1 MNSLLAAPV
10 VALLVSSSAPLPSVL
25 EGLATS
31 EARLSNSAQIE
42 AEEVSEA
49 PGSLQQGAQE
59 GEALQAPVSGGE
71 APQGLAEKG
80 AAQAMDLTQGASG
93 MVALDG
99 KLEGA
104 SSMPGLSPMVAA
116 DDLLG
121 GASPM
126 VSRDFPGGAGA
137 VPMGA
142 WMTGGARGMM
152 HW

>member
-42 AEEVSEA
+42 ADEVSEA

-59 GEALQAPVSGGE
+59 GEALQASGGE
-71 APQGLAEKG
+71 ALPGSAEKSV
-80 AAQAMDLTQGASG
+80 AQAIDLTQGASG

-126 VSRDFPGGAGA
+126 VARDFPGGAGA